1 MDTFLPSIFRRHH
14 QIVVVTACL
23 AMLSMLWPGY
33 AAAHRVTVFA
43 WVEGETVHT
52 ESKFS
57 RGKPVKGGEILV
69 YDLDGNPLLSGKTDE
84 QGEFSFKIPKK
95 TGMKIVIQAGTGHRG
110 EWTLP
115 LSEIAPHEPKPEPAV
130 TQETPSGK
138 SETRAA
144 TSSVSLDQ
152 IRRVLDQSLDQRLN
166 PALKML
172 AESRDKGPTFRDV
185 LGGIG
190 YIFGL
195 MGLAAYIHF
204 RRKACE
210 ISEKNKG

>member
-1 MDTFLPSIFRRHH
+1 
-14 QIVVVTACL
+14 
-23 AMLSMLWPGY
+23 MLCMLWAGQ
-33 AAAHRVTVFA
+33 AAAHRAMVFA
-43 WVEGETVHT
+43 WVEGESVHT

-57 RGKPVKGGEILV
+57 GGKPVNGGEILV
-69 YDLDGNPLLSGKTDE
+69 YDLAGNPLLSGKTNE
-84 QGEFSFKIPKK
+84 QGEFSFKIPQK
-95 TGMKIVIQAGTGHRG
+95 TGMKIVIQAGMGHRG

-115 LSEIAPHEPKPEPAV
+115 LSEVARLEPTPEPAV
-130 TQETPSGK
+130 SQKTSSTT
-138 SETRAA
+138 SEAREAA
-144 TSSVSLDQ
+144 PSVSLDQ

-172 AESRDKGPTFRDV
+172 AESRDKDPTFRDV

-204 RRKACE
+204 RRKAGD
-210 ISEKNKG
+210 ITGKNKG